1 MKMNNLVNL
10 LARTDG
16 DVTLEIGGRDIPVK
30 ITEITVDHNP
40 IHRGG
45 KTTLKCET
53 QYDAYRRSD
62 YSDYLNLITAR
73 KMETA
78 KKKESFE
85 IERVIFSKPAT
96 IVFWKDGSKTV
107 VKCQDG
113 DAFSEE
119 MGLAMAIC
127 KKVFGNKGNYYNEFK
142 KWLPEE
148 EPEEEIKMAIFANS
162 SAFARAMESLNVSI
176 HNLNKTFDPKR
187 LGCVPVK
194 NEKGELIGRVL
205 SVDTDKG
212 TFVGDIDD
220 DATLHSL
227 VEKECSVKV
236 VKA

>member
-1 MKMNNLVNL
+1 MATNNLVNL

-45 KTTLKCET
+45 GKTTLKCET

-62 YSDYLNLITAR
+62 YSDYLNLITSR

-96 IVFWKDGSKTV
+96 IVIWKDGSKTV
-107 VKCQDG
+107 VKCQEG
-113 DAFSEE
+113 DTFSEE
-119 MGLAMAIC
+119 TGLAMAIC
-127 KKVFGNKGNYYNEFK
+127 KKVFGNKGNYYNKFK

-148 EPEEEIKMAIFANS
+148 EPEEQTEIGFSPDS
-162 SAFARAMESLNVSI
+162 SALARAMIDSINKSLN
-176 HNLNKTFDPKR
+176 NLNRKF
-187 LGCVPVK
+187 
-194 NEKGELIGRVL
+194 
-205 SVDTDKG
+205 
-212 TFVGDIDD
+212 
-220 DATLHSL
+220 
-227 VEKECSVKV
+227 
-236 VKA
+236 